1 MVYLAAM
8 YSSAL
13 EALKKHMEGKTVVK
27 VEPPQ
32 APEAVCK
39 FHMSDGSVFRL
50 HATDLGSWVEE
61 TVRPDETYKSLDAL
75 FRDYGHH
82 VYLSDNQ
89 TPNVELRAH
98 SVALTAPDG
107 RLFMAMHQDLSE
119 ADLKLISTRT
129 ADEFAFAAELG
140 DAWKMALR

>member
-1 MVYLAAM
+1 M

-13 EALKKHMEGKTVVK
+13 EALKQRMEGKTVVRI
-27 VEPPQ
+27 EPPQ
-32 APEAVCK
+32 ASEAICK

-50 HATDLGSWVEE
+50 HATELGSWVEE
-61 TVRPDETYKSLDAL
+61 TVKADETYKSLDAL

-82 VYLSDNQ
+82 VYHSDNQ
-89 TPNVELRAH
+89 TPDVEMRAH
-98 SVALTAPDG
+98 SVAVTAPDG

-129 ADEFAFAAELG
+129 AEEFAFAAELG
-140 DAWKMALR
+140 DCWKMAFR